1 MGTYRMGCVRRWNIP
16 FELRSNQVSLFPVFG
31 ISCIL
36 SEHGHIK
43 GFLKVWGLLGLDFF
57 FHCTE
62 SFCREP
68 YAEIKTI
75 FPIELW
81 ELGIR
86 NSRNA
91 EDLVR
96 ATFLTNKLPF
106 ISDTGVLK
114 PLLTSKRHDKLR
126 YQLVNPVESQ
136 TFHCS

>member
-1 MGTYRMGCVRRWNIP
+1 MEYPLRTKIKLGSLVSCFWNIMYTFRTWP
-16 FELRSNQVSLFPVFG
+16 YQRFFKSLGPPR
-31 ISCIL
+31 
-36 SEHGHIK
+36 
-43 GFLKVWGLLGLDFF
+43 LGFF

-68 YAEIKTI
+68 YAEIKAI

-96 ATFLTNKLPF
+96 ATCLTNKLPF

-126 YQLVNPVESQ
+126 Y
-136 TFHCS
+136 